1 MADPAQRFELLVTQY
16 QSDYGARAPLP
27 PAALAL
33 NAIRKSE
40 RDPAG
45 FAAANVEIEQA
56 IIQKHAVE
64 DSDLAQLGQL
74 RARAIQDALLGSGS
88 LDAARVFVMGA
99 NPSAP
104 TENKKVRVELS
115 LK

>member
-1 MADPAQRFELLVTQY
+1 
-16 QSDYGARAPLP
+16 
-27 PAALAL
+27 LAI
-33 NAIRKSE
+33 NATRKSE

-45 FAAANVEIEQA
+45 FAAANLEIEQA
-56 IIQKHAVE
+56 SVLKHRVE
-64 DSDLAQLGQL
+64 DTDLAQLGQM
-74 RARAIQDALLGSGS
+74 RARAIQDALLGSGT

-104 TENKKVRVELS
+104 TANKKGRDELS